1 MGDQASSNRSKA
13 LAAARGGARAAKP
26 RWVRILVVTE
36 GCSMAAMNFKVP
48 PHWEQCSISISNTR
62 LSSRA
67 QLMGA
72 GAAGGGTSAWSAE
85 GVLTLTGTT
94 EASYLSRAERT

>member
-1 MGDQASSNRSKA
+1 VGALSGSAGHWALPAQAM
-13 LAAARGGARAAKP
+13 
-26 RWVRILVVTE
+26 I
-36 GCSMAAMNFKVP
+36 FKVP

-85 GVLTLTGTT
+85 GVLTSTLTGTFGMMSGRSL
-94 EASYLSRAERT
+94 ALV